1 MKVTAGKLALII
13 IAGIMGIVVLAIGA
27 LLLFFPADKIKT
39 LVASEGSKVLGRT
52 VTIDKVQF
60 SLFPFIGATIKGLEV
75 DGTTRGSFSNEK
87 FVTLDKIQVQI
98 ALMSLFNKNPEI
110 TKIILDQPHILIE
123 IDTAGHFSFDDL
135 AVMQA
140 SDTPKKEKKEAGPLV
155 LPVPVT
161 LQKFAINNGVI
172 IYRDMKSKQE
182 LSVNDLDQSIQ
193 FSIDKELKDIKTSGE
208 LILGSVSVKTKEIVK
223 PLKDLKI
230 SLTHD
235 MGADLVNGTATVN
248 QLRLS
253 FQKLFFNLKGNVTN
267 LNATP
272 VVDLNLE
279 SDPLQ
284 ISDVLKEIPVE
295 LAPDVAKLTAS
306 GFAAVTLAI
315 KGEVRDSVPLPIN
328 GTCKLDN
335 VNVKY
340 TELPKS
346 INNLNALCDFT
357 DTSVS
362 ISTMKF
368 NLGDNPVELHASF
381 INFKNPFVDLGILA
395 KLNLADFRDIFVLP
409 PGAELSGTANVDINA
424 KGRPDPNDP
433 SKLDLKGVV
442 KFGDFSVL
450 WPPLVKPAVIKGDVT
465 LSSIAIGQNLD
476 VTIGGSALKLNGNMK
491 NYLSMVFP
499 VKGKTLPRPY
509 TEFTLAASMLNIDE
523 FWPQSKD
530 TVAATPSAAGSADT
544 LLLPAPLPG
553 IDMKAVIKSNKCIYQ
568 GIILDNLNMTVNV
581 INDIADIN
589 VKTGFSGG
597 TITNVLNGDLRDVND
612 IKFTNKFNVEK
623 VQVAELISKFAPFI
637 KPVNVLNRE
646 IVNLQNS
653 LSGRL
658 SLQSTF
664 NGRGRSPDGIMKT
677 LLGDLSIRVGDGQI
691 TKSNMVASLA
701 SKVEKFVDIKDIKFR
716 DMKAAVHVENE
727 RLNFEDFKIG
737 SSAGD
742 WDIKGSTGFNGVLQM
757 TVNNRLTKEYSDKVN
772 ALQNKGRDA
781 AKNLLAGTKLSAAS
795 QLIDNV
801 GIPADREGRIT
812 LKMNLGGTIDKP
824 EASFAGFGEG
834 VAPQADQKI
843 PSQQVKQQAQQVIE
857 EKKAELKATI
867 DEEKIKA
874 EEAARK
880 KLEEEKAA
888 LEEQAKQK
896 QEQLKNEGLKKLK
909 KLF

>member
-1 MKVTAGKLALII
+1 MKITAGKLALYI
-13 IAGIMGIVVLAIGA
+13 IAGITGVIVLAIGA
-27 LLLFFPADKIKT
+27 LLIFFPADKIKN

-75 DGTTRGSFSNEK
+75 DGTSREAFTKDK
-87 FVTLDKIQVQI
+87 FITLEKIQVQI
-98 ALMSLFNKNPEI
+98 ALMSLFNKKPEI
-110 TKIILDQPHILIE
+110 TKIILDKPHILIE

-135 AVMQA
+135 AVMQS
-140 SDTPKKEKKEAGPLV
+140 SDTLKKEKKSSGPLV

-161 LQKFAINNGVI
+161 LKKFAINNGVI

-182 LSVNDLDQSIQ
+182 FSVNDLDQSIQ
-193 FSIDKELKDIKTSGE
+193 FSIDKELKDIRTSGE
-208 LILGSVSVKTKEIVK
+208 LVFGSVSVKTKEIVK
-223 PLKDLKI
+223 PLKNLKI
-230 SLTHD
+230 TLTHD
-235 MGADLVNGTATVN
+235 VVADLVNGTATVN

-253 FQKLFFNLKGNVTN
+253 FQKLFFNLKGTVTN

-272 VVDLNLE
+272 LVDLHLE

-284 ISDVLKEIPVE
+284 INDILQEIPVE
-295 LAPDVAKLTAS
+295 LAPDIAKLTAS
-306 GFAAVTLAI
+306 GVAAITLAI

-328 GTCKLDN
+328 GTCKFDN

-340 TELPKS
+340 TALSKS

-368 NLGDNPVELHASF
+368 NLGENPVELHASF
-381 INFKNPFVDLGILA
+381 INFKNPYVDLGILA
-395 KLNLADFRDIFVLP
+395 KLNLTDFRDIFVLP
-409 PGAELSGTANVDINA
+409 PGAALAGTANIDINA
-424 KGRPDPNDP
+424 KGRPDPTDP
-433 SKLDLKGVV
+433 SKLDLKGIVN
-442 KFGDFSVL
+442 FGDLSVL

-476 VTIGGSALKLNGNMK
+476 VTIGGSALKLNGTMK

-499 VKGKTLPRPY
+499 VKGKTLPSPY
-509 TEFTLAASMLNIDE
+509 TEFTLVASMLNIDE

-530 TVAATPSAAGSADT
+530 TSTAAPAAAGSADAP
-544 LLLPAPLPG
+544 LLAPLPG

-568 GIILDNLNMTVNV
+568 GITLDNLNLSVNV
-581 INDIADIN
+581 INDIANI
-589 VKTGFSGG
+589 KIRTGFAGG
-597 TITNVLNGDLRDVND
+597 TITNVLNGDLRDVNN
-612 IKFTNKFNVEK
+612 IKFTNAFNVEK
-623 VQVAELISKFAPFI
+623 VQVSDLISKFAPFI

-664 NGRGRSPDGIMKT
+664 NGRGRSQADIMKT
-677 LLGDLSIRVGDGQI
+677 LLGDVSIGVGDGQI
-691 TKSNMVASLA
+691 TKSDMVASLA
-701 SKVEKFVDIKDIKFR
+701 SKVEKFVDIKDIQFR
-716 DMKAAVHVENE
+716 DLKAAIHVENE
-727 RLNFEDFKIG
+727 MLHFEDFKIG

-757 TVNNRLTKEYSDKVN
+757 AVNNKLTKELSDKVN
-772 ALQNKGRDA
+772 ALQNKGRDV
-781 AKNLLAGTKLSAAS
+781 AKNLLAGTKFAAAS

-801 GIPADREGRIT
+801 GIPSDREGRIT
-812 LKMNLGGTIDKP
+812 LKLNLGGTIDKP
-824 EASFAGFGEG
+824 EATFAGFGEG
-834 VAPQADQKI
+834 VAKPVEQQT
-843 PSQQVKQQAQQVIE
+843 PSQQVKQQVQQVIE
-857 EKKAELKATI
+857 EKKAELKNTI
-867 DEEKIKA
+867 DEEKVKA
-874 EEAARK
+874 EETARK
-880 KLEEEKAA
+880 KLDEEKAA